1 MPAKKKLIRH
11 IDSGPKG
18 RYVPGSGVRK
28 QDMYDEYME
37 NYARPAMRDMV
48 KKKKKGTKVAKKRG
62 LKIKKA

>member
-37 NYARPAMRDMV
+37 NYVIPAMRDMV
-48 KKKKKGTKVAKKRG
+48 KKKKKKNKALKIAKK
-62 LKIKKA
+62 